1 MLLRFWP
8 PTQLNDLG
16 VTGPWGGAQPEG
28 MSQQPLPRQWLGV
41 RACFLG
47 EVLVHTVVF
56 KLELRVQICRGGT
69 KLRRGVVRSLAG
81 LLSGEDI
88 RPAYR
93 FPQMLRRQQ
102 PQLGSVT

>member
-1 MLLRFWP
+1 
-8 PTQLNDLG
+8 
-16 VTGPWGGAQPEG
+16 
-28 MSQQPLPRQWLGV
+28 
-41 RACFLG
+41 
-47 EVLVHTVVF
+47 VVF
-56 KLELRVQICRGGT
+56 KLELPVQICRGGT
-69 KLRRGVVRSLAG
+69 KIRTWCSVVRSLAG